1 MPSKK
6 FYTIGEVAD
15 FLDIPAST
23 LRYWEK
29 QFTILSPGRAVNG
42 RRRYTVDDIETVRK
56 LYFLVKEKG
65 MKLGAAQE
73 ELRKN
78 PKVVNNTFRAVER
91 LRTLKAKLQDLIEA
105 MDRIK

>member
-1 MPSKK
+1 MPKK
-6 FYTIGEVAD
+6 FYKIGEVAD

-29 QFTILSPGRAVNG
+29 QFTILSPTRGMNG
-42 RRRYTVDDIETVRK
+42 QRRYTLEDIEDIRK

-65 MKLGAAQE
+65 MKLDAAQA

-78 PKVVNNTFRAVER
+78 PDVINNTFRAVER

-105 MDRIK
+105 MDRLK

>member
-1 MPSKK
+1 MAKK
-6 FYTIGEVAD
+6 FFKIGEVAD
-15 FLDIPAST
+15 FLDIPTST

-29 QFTILSPGRAVNG
+29 QFTILSPTRGRNG
-42 RRRYTVDDIETVRK
+42 QRRYTEEDIEDIRK

-65 MKLGAAQE
+65 MKLDAAQQ

-78 PKVVNNTFRAVER
+78 PNVINNTFRAVER

-105 MDRIK
+105 IDRIR